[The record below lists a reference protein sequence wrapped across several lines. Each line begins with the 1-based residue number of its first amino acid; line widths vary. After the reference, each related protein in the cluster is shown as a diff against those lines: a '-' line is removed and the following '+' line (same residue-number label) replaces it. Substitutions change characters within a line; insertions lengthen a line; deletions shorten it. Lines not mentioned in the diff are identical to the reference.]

1 MTELAMLQ
9 TTHYFCSPEENEV
22 LQQICLPLNHCNVPS
37 WLLASIAYQDNP
49 IPLEIDGIQIWYP
62 KLFNNL
68 KSIDS
73 YETRAEHFKNF
84 MTNLFHLA
92 KHDYNAQ
99 ENADPPPRP
108 KVNYRRL
115 LLGWLF
121 DSDNEQG
128 AAWRSWVESR
138 FGLLTCFHK
147 ESLHGPDTPEYL
159 RFRKTC
165 TRATYNT
172 NELYAQLDLLYCFCQ
187 HELRLRFKGREH
199 VTLYRGCAELPEH
212 TIDGQAVK
220 LFNNL
225 SSFTADADSALRFGS
240 KVYAVEVPLAKIA
253 CFESL
258 LPDSL
263 QGEQEF
269 MVLGGLYKVER
280 LKL

>member
-1 MTELAMLQ
+1 MAETSVVESPN
-9 TTHYFCSPEENEV
+9 YICSREESDL
-22 LQQICLPLNHCNVPS
+22 LQQISLPLNHCNVPS
-37 WLLASIAYQDNP
+37 WLLASTAYQANP
-49 IPLEIDGIQIWYP
+49 IPIEIDGIHIWYP
-62 KLFNNL
+62 ALFKALN
-68 KSIDS
+68 SADS
-73 YETRAEHFKNF
+73 YETRSEHFRNF
-84 MTNLFHLA
+84 MTLHFRLGKRDPNSEE
-92 KHDYNAQ
+92 YN
-99 ENADPPPRP
+99 DPRPRP

-138 FGLLTCFHK
+138 FGLLTCFHR

-159 RFRKTC
+159 RFRQVC

-187 HELRLRFKGREH
+187 HELKLKYNSEH
-199 VTLYRGCAELPEH
+199 LTLYRGCSEMPEY
-212 TIDGQAVK
+212 TINGEKIK

-225 SSFTADADSALRFGS
+225 SSFTADAESALRFGS
-240 KVYAVEVPLAKIA
+240 KVFAVEVPLSKIA

-258 LPDSL
+258 LPNSL

-269 MVLGGLYKVER
+269 MVLGGLYKVEQ

>member
-1 MTELAMLQ
+1 MIEASVSPPPN
-9 TTHYFCSPEENEV
+9 YVCSREENDV
-22 LQQICLPLNHCNVPS
+22 LQQISLPLNHCNVPS
-37 WLLASIAYQDNP
+37 WLLASTAYQTDP
-49 IPLEIDGIQIWYP
+49 IPIVIDGIHVWYQT
-62 KLFNNL
+62 LFEALN
-68 KSIDS
+68 SADT
-73 YETRAEHFKNF
+73 YEARSEHFKNF
-84 MTNLFHLA
+84 MTVHFHLG
-92 KHDYNAQ
+92 KNSSNNL
-99 ENADPPPRP
+99 ENEDPPPRP

-138 FGLLTCFHK
+138 FGLLTCFHR

-159 RFRKTC
+159 RFRQIC

-187 HELRLRFKGREH
+187 HELQLRYQREH
-199 VTLYRGCAELPEH
+199 ITLYRGCSEMPEYV
-212 TIDGQAVK
+212 INGENVK

-225 SSFTADADSALRFGS
+225 SSFTADPESALRFGS
-240 KVYAVEVPLAKIA
+240 KVFAVQVPLAKIA

-258 LPDSL
+258 LPNSL

-269 MVLGGLYKVER
+269 MVLGGLYQVKQW
-280 LKL
+280 KF

>member
-22 LQQICLPLNHCNVPS
+22 LNQICLPLNHCNVPS

-49 IPLEIDGIQIWYP
+49 IPLELDGIQIWYP

-99 ENADPPPRP
+99 ENTDPPPRP